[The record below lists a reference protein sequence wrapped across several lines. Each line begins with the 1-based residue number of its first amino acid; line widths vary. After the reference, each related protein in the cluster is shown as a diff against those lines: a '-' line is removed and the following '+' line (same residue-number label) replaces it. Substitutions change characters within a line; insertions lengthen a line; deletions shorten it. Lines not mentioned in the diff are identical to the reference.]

1 LVLFNTVL
9 PGADVCRP
17 ARSRSYALS
26 VTSGLPAAGTT
37 PVSGTTHPDYVPL
50 PVLLPQTVTRSA
62 PDPVG
67 RIVQQKTYAVVGAT
81 AAGPVVTIGS
91 VRTTRRVGRLSWRE
105 IVNWRELHE
114 AAK

>member
-1 LVLFNTVL
+1 
-9 PGADVCRP
+9 
-17 ARSRSYALS
+17 
-26 VTSGLPAAGTT
+26 VTSGLPAAETASLPGA
-37 PVSGTTHPDYVPL
+37 PVPDYVPL
-50 PVLLPQTVTRSA
+50 PALLPQTVTRSE
-62 PDPVG
+62 PDPAG
-67 RIVQQKTYAVVGAT
+67 RILQEKTYAIVVAT